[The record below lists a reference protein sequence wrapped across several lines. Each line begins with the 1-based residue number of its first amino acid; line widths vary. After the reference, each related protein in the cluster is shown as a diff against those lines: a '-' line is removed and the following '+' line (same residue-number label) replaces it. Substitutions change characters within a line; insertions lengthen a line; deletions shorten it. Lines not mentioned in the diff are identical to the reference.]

1 MRLKHINFLALLL
14 LISLSTFAFNVPPA
28 QAETRYVKP
37 SADVV
42 VRRGQGNKYKIIA
55 MAKEGTA
62 VTFLEEGNGYSR
74 IRLPNGKE
82 GWIIKRF
89 LSSQPPLKEV
99 VATLRT
105 KNAGL
110 LENETALNQRI
121 DALET
126 ALSTSEQQRNLALQD
141 RDKIQ
146 SQYQQLQQDTADV
159 IQIKTDMQETSA
171 RNKRLTQD
179 LITVRQ
185 DNDSLRS
192 DYSLK
197 WFLAGGGV
205 LLFGMIVGGLLRGS
219 GKRKP
224 SLL

>member
-1 MRLKHINFLALLL
+1 MKRHINILLL
-14 LISLSTFAFNVPPA
+14 LPLLLITVLLSSPLNV

-55 MAKEGTA
+55 MAKEGTP
-62 VTFLEEGNGYSR
+62 VEFLEENNGYSR

-89 LSSQPPLKEV
+89 LSSQPPLNQV
-99 VATLRT
+99 VTTLQAENSSLQESQTTLNQQIEALRT
-105 KNAGL
+105 ALAG
-110 LENETALNQRI
+110 
-121 DALET
+121 
-126 ALSTSEQQRNLALQD
+126 SEKQRNLAIQD

-146 SQYQQLQQDTADV
+146 SQYHLLQQETADV
-159 IQIKTDMQETSA
+159 MQIKTDMQTMA
-171 RNKRLTQD
+171 AKNKTLLQDIATLTQN
-179 LITVRQ
+179 
-185 DNDSLRS
+185 NDSLRK
-192 DYSLK
+192 DYSFR

-205 LLFGMIVGGLLRGS
+205 LLFGMIVGGLLKGPGR
-219 GKRKP
+219 RKS

>member
-1 MRLKHINFLALLL
+1 MRPQYTNLVLFLL
-14 LISLSTFAFNVPPA
+14 LILGISVFNSNPA

-62 VTFLEEGNGYSR
+62 VQFLEEGNGYSR

-82 GWIIKRF
+82 GWILKRF
-89 LSSQPPLKEV
+89 LSSHPPLKEV

-105 KNAGL
+105 ENAGL
-110 LENETALNQRI
+110 LENQTALNQRI

-126 ALSTSEQQRNLALQD
+126 ALTISEQQRDLALQD

-159 IQIKTDMQETSA
+159 VQIKTDMHETSA
-171 RNKRLTQD
+171 KNRGLMQD
-179 LITVRQ
+179 LATVRQ
-185 DNDSLRS
+185 DNNSLRS

-205 LLFGMIVGGLLRGS
+205 LLFGMIMGGLLRGS